1 MIAAFSIHRTLLR
14 SALSAALLFSWVM
27 LFELELVRTP
37 SITQALS
44 ETALIF
50 ILSQIA
56 TILAAPLAGRL
67 YGNGMVRSMVIA
79 LLSLAFAFAFLGAA
93 YVEAFG
99 SLCLAYF
106 GIFIGIYR
114 AFYTV
119 PSSLMHDDMP
129 LPDAATETVIA
140 CVPFAAAIVLAAG
153 YEPFLLWAAAAVVVA
168 AILPLLRFDAYEKY
182 EWTYRETFGML
193 LEPAHRS
200 FVGQSLLRGYEGAA
214 LFFAWPLFLYTI
226 IEPSYLPIGLIATG
240 SLLLMFSLRSIHP
253 RPIRDPAVAAAIS
266 AGAWV
271 GRVSI
276 GGPIGGILVQ
286 TLGEAGRPDARSH
299 AAYEVLSDHGTFL
312 DEITT
317 LKEIAL
323 AFGRILLAL
332 AALALLHAV
341 QPFTVFGILFVGA
354 AVAAAVSEYIGRSRE
369 KAL

>member
-1 MIAAFSIHRTLLR
+1 MITAFSIHRTLLR
-14 SALSAALLFSWVM
+14 TALSAALLFSWVM
-27 LFELELVRTP
+27 LFELELLHTATIP
-37 SITQALS
+37 QALS

-56 TILAAPLAGRL
+56 TILASPLAGKL
-67 YGNGMVRSMVIA
+67 YGNGMVRSMIIA
-79 LLSLAFAFAFLGAA
+79 LVSLSFALAFLGAA
-93 YVEAFG
+93 YVGSFG
-99 SLCLAYF
+99 PLCLAYF
-106 GIFIGIYR
+106 GIFVGLYR

-119 PSSLMHDDMP
+119 PAMLMREDMSLP
-129 LPDAATETVIA
+129 QTATEIVIA
-140 CVPFAAAIVLAAG
+140 CVPFVAAMVLSAG
-153 YEPFLLWAAAAVVVA
+153 YEPFLLWAVA
-168 AILPLLRFDAYEKY
+168 AIVIAAIVPLLHFDAYERY

-200 FVGQSLLRGYEGAA
+200 FVAQSLMRGYEGAA

-240 SLLLMFSLRSIHP
+240 SLLLMLALRNVHQ
-253 RPIRDPAVAAAIS
+253 RPIRDPAVAAAVS

-276 GGPIGGILVQ
+276 GGPIGAILVQ
-286 TLGEAGRPDARSH
+286 TLGEAGRPEPHAH
-299 AAYEVLSDHGTFL
+299 AAYEVLPDNGTFL
-312 DEITT
+312 DEIST

-332 AALALLHAV
+332 AALVILGFADV
-341 QPFTVFGILFVGA
+341 FTMFGVLFVGA